1 MSTATGDAKNAYTNV
16 LIVGG
21 TGGLGEH
28 IVRGFLQPRYR
39 GVFRT
44 HVLVRADAFA
54 NAAKKAVIDDFAEA
68 GAIIRVGDLK
78 DAAAAKTATAGMDAV
93 LSAVNGAEL
102 VSSSLNLIQGAKE
115 SGVKRFIPSEFGFDW
130 TAYADEKDF
139 PTAVFKWKKSIKE
152 AAAKAGLEWTLIMTG
167 GFHSYVTTPL
177 FGYDLKANSV
187 RLQGSGAVRMQAT
200 SRVDIGN
207 LVPEVLLHPS
217 SRNAVVRLAGDLLTL
232 EQLAQRVEAVSGKK
246 LERTV
251 TSVEQMRASQVGK
264 AEYEFPH
271 IVAGLCIALASG
283 TGTLA
288 RLDQAWNRVNVPWYR
303 TQTVAEYLESALP
316 VTLRG

>member
-1 MSTATGDAKNAYTNV
+1 MATDTKNAYSNV

-21 TGGLGEH
+21 TGGLGEN

-44 HVLVRADAFA
+44 HVLVRPDAFA

-78 DAAAAKTATAGMDAV
+78 DAAAAKAATAGIDAV
-93 LSAVNGAEL
+93 VSAVNGAEL

-130 TAYADEKDF
+130 TAYSDAKDY
-139 PTAVFKWKKSIKE
+139 PTAVFKWKSTIKE
-152 AAAKAGLEWTLIMTG
+152 AAVKAGLEWTLITTG
-167 GFHSYVTTPL
+167 AFHSYTTSQL
-177 FGYDLKANSV
+177 FGYDLKAGTVRFQGGPNV
-187 RLQGSGAVRMQAT
+187 RLQAT

-217 SRNAVVRLAGDLLTL
+217 SRNAVVRLAGDVLTL

-246 LERTV
+246 FERTV
-251 TSVEQMRASQVGK
+251 TTVEQLRASQVGK
-264 AEYEFPH
+264 AEHEFPH
-271 IVAGLCIALASG
+271 IVAGLCIALASEIG
-283 TGTLA
+283 TIS
-288 RLDQAWNRVNVPWYR
+288 RLDQAWNRVHVPWYR
-303 TQTVAEYLESALP
+303 TQTVAEYIQSSLP
-316 VTLRG
+316 VALRA

>member
-1 MSTATGDAKNAYTNV
+1 MTTADAKNAYHNV

-44 HVLVRADAFA
+44 HVLVRPDALA

-78 DAAAAKTATAGMDAV
+78 DAAAAKAATAGIDAV
-93 LSAVNGAEL
+93 VSAVSGAEL
-102 VSSSLNLIQGAKE
+102 VTSSMTLIQGAKE

-130 TAYADEKDF
+130 TAYANEKDY
-139 PTAVFKWKKSIKE
+139 PTAVFKWKSMIKE
-152 AAAKAGLEWTLIMTG
+152 AAVKAGLEWTLVMTG
-167 GFHSYVTTPL
+167 AFHSYATQPL
-177 FGYDLKANSV
+177 FGFDLKAGTVRFQGGPNV
-187 RLQGSGAVRMQAT
+187 RLQAT

-217 SRNAVVRLAGDLLTL
+217 SRNAVVRLAGDVLTL
-232 EQLAQRVEAVSGKK
+232 EQLAQRVEAAGGKK
-246 LERTV
+246 LERSV

-271 IVAGLCIALASG
+271 IIAGLCIALASE
-283 TGTLA
+283 TGTLH
-288 RLDQAWNRVNVPWYR
+288 RVDQAWNRVHVSWYR
-303 TQTVAEYLESALP
+303 PQTIAEYLNSAVPLA
-316 VTLRG
+316 LRA